1 MSGLALAS
9 SFEPLTPT
17 LHRQGTLLE
26 GPRADA
32 AGNVFFSDV
41 LGGGAYRLTAAGE
54 IETVIPKRRGIG
66 GILPH
71 ADGGIVVSG
80 RSIIHVH
87 DGETR
92 ELLDVEGVEGFNDIS
107 TDADGRVLAGALRFQ
122 PFKGEDPRP
131 GEVWRI
137 DAPGT
142 AEVVAEDILWPNGIG
157 HSPDR
162 SVMYVSDYARGQ
174 VLAFPGGDEFASS
187 PQGSVDG
194 LAVDVEGGVWVALA
208 DGGGVARFLP
218 DGRLDGV
225 ADVPAQMVTSVSFGG
240 PDLRDVYVTTADSL
254 EQPEKGGAI
263 FHAQSEVAGLPLV
276 AASV

>member
-1 MSGLALAS
+1 MSGLALVSA
-9 SFEPLTPT
+9 FEPLEAT
-17 LHRQGTLLE
+17 LQRQGTLLE

-32 AGNVFFSDV
+32 EGNVLFSDV

-54 IETVIPKRRGIG
+54 IETVVPKRRGIG

-71 ADGGIVVSG
+71 AGGGIVVSG
-80 RSIIHVH
+80 RSVIHVR
-87 DGETR
+87 DGENR
-92 ELLDVEGVEGFNDIS
+92 ELLSVEGVEGFNDIS
-107 TDADGRVLAGALRFQ
+107 TDADGHVLAGGLRFH
-122 PFKGEDPRP
+122 PFKGEEPRP
-131 GEVWRI
+131 GGVWRI
-137 DAPGT
+137 DGPGA
-142 AEVVAEDILWPNGIG
+142 AEAVAEDVLWPNGIG

-174 VLAFPGGDEFASS
+174 VLAFPGGDEFAAS

-218 DGRLDGV
+218 DGRLDGI

-240 PDLRDVYVTTADSL
+240 PDLRDVYVTTGDSL
-254 EQPEKGGAI
+254 AKPETGGAI
-263 FHAQSEVAGLPLV
+263 FRARCEVAGMAV
-276 AASV
+276 ADATV